1 MTETQKTDFLAK
13 LMIGKKY
20 GGTIRMWFV
29 AGGGVYGCLVES
41 ISKNNPD
48 GKPIQTSR
56 LIKIHDINNEQIL
69 ETMNSY
75 YRLIEK
81 SSVDEF
87 FRREENSND

>member
-1 MTETQKTDFLAK
+1 MTDDQKTDFLAK

-20 GGTIRMWFV
+20 GGTIRLWFV

-41 ISKNNPD
+41 K
-48 GKPIQTSR
+48 GKPIQTSK

-81 SSVDEF
+81 SSVYLFTEESQSDEV
-87 FRREENSND
+87 